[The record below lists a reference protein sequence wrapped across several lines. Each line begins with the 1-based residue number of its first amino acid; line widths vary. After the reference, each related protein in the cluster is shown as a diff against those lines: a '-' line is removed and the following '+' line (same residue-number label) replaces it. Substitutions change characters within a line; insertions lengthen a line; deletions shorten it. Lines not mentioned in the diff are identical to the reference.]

1 MIAIS
6 ATSAIW
12 VFRYIVKFAQIKTH
26 FQIQC
31 NIGKVMLIKI
41 IVNYSYSVL
50 INEHISAKKHYETS
64 LPLKNV
70 VFEH

>member
-31 NIGKVMLIKI
+31 NIGKAINAHK
-41 IVNYSYSVL
+41 NNSYYSYSVL
-50 INEHISAKKHYETS
+50 INEYISAKEHETS
-64 LPLKNV
+64 LPLQNV

>member
-1 MIAIS
+1 MIAIFS
-6 ATSAIW
+6 TSAIW
-12 VFRYIVKFAQIKTH
+12 VFRYIVKFAQIQTH
-26 FQIQC
+26 LQIQC

-50 INEHISAKKHYETS
+50 INEHISAKKHETS